1 MPAANMKKTIY
12 AKRCAQCKVITLSD
26 REDFQTCANCFIEL
40 PAEYAYVIPGSTYK
54 EVTRKLKPEEALV
67 QIDTAEL
74 VEEYAELGEKEKGKF
89 LARETTMLTK
99 YAKGITI
106 DASRRMRAS
115 YLIHGASA
123 IAGTVGAVPIPI
135 ADAIPISAAQ
145 ISMLIGIARLYD
157 ETNVPKAALA
167 GMTAAIAAS
176 VAGRQF
182 VKLIPGA
189 GSVVGA
195 GTAIAITE
203 ALGWFVVINLE
214 RGKSIDQI
222 AKDFKPSDVLS
233 MVKNTKEEVTKP
245 IDV

>member
-1 MPAANMKKTIY
+1 
-12 AKRCAQCKVITLSD
+12 
-26 REDFQTCANCFIEL
+26 NCFIEL
-40 PAEYAYVIPGSTYK
+40 PVEYAYVIPNTTYK
-54 EVTRKLKPEEALV
+54 EVIRKLKPEEALV

-74 VEEYAELGEKEKGKF
+74 VEEYSGLPEKEKGKF
-89 LARETTMLTK
+89 LARETTMLAR

-106 DASRRMRAS
+106 DASKRTQAG

-145 ISMLIGIARLYD
+145 ISMIVGLGRLYG
-157 ETNVPKAALA
+157 EMNIPKTAVA

-176 VAGRQF
+176 MAGRQF

-214 RGKSIDQI
+214 RGKSIEDI
-222 AKDFKPSDVLS
+222 AKDFQPNDVLK
-233 MVKNTKEEVTKP
+233 MVKSTKSEVTKP